1 MVFSSPGVAGARPS
15 NSSDASTAMCSCSMA
30 SISDVAVTVE
40 TTAGVTSAALISSA
54 PGKLAVL
61 GSLAHP
67 TKIEVI
73 DMARSNF
80 GKDIGSHIL

>member
-1 MVFSSPGVAGARPS
+1 MVFSSPEVAGARPS

-30 SISDVAVTVE
+30 SISEVAVTVE
-40 TTAGVTSAALISSA
+40 ATAGVTSAALISFA
-54 PGKLAVL
+54 LDKLTVL

-67 TKIEVI
+67 TKIEVT
-73 DMARSNF
+73 DKARSNF